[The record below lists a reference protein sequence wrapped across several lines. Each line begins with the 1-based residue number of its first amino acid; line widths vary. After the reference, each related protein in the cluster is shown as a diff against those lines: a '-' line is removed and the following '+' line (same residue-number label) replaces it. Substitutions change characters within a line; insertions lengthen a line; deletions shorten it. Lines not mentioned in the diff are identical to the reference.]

1 MSLKKKEKLLLR
13 EYLDDYHTDDAV
25 FYRSI
30 NRMAMAS
37 VANTC
42 ILPLQDVLG
51 LDNSARMN
59 QPSTVKTNW
68 RWRMAAD
75 MLTKEAQKELLEL
88 TKRYGRFNWLTK
100 K

>member
-1 MSLKKKEKLLLR
+1 
-13 EYLDDYHTDDAV
+13 V
-25 FYRSI
+25 
-30 NRMAMAS
+30 
-37 VANTC
+37 
-42 ILPLQDVLG
+42 QDVLG

-68 RWRMAAD
+68 RWRMDAD
-75 MLTKEAQKELLEL
+75 MLTKEAQKELLEV

>member
-1 MSLKKKEKLLLR
+1 
-13 EYLDDYHTDDAV
+13 
-25 FYRSI
+25 
-30 NRMAMAS
+30 MAS
-37 VANTC
+37 VADTC

-68 RWRMAAD
+68 RWRMDGD

-88 TKRYGRFNWLTK
+88 TKRYGRFNWLTLPK
-100 K
+100 KEETSDK